1 MFLLFVT
8 LVVLAFGD
16 AYSISISNQLL
27 ATVAGG
33 FVPWILMKSD
43 ILFSKPEE
51 PDFGQLTSNINFMS
65 SFQATINDD
74 KEMWKIKDI
83 VVQEKKLLFEETGNQ
98 QETDNIEQDKPEEE
112 MFASL
117 LTEVTNN
124 DYKRGIDLIIEVP
137 ENFIYETPEIV

>member
-1 MFLLFVT
+1 
-8 LVVLAFGD
+8 
-16 AYSISISNQLL
+16 
-27 ATVAGG
+27 
-33 FVPWILMKSD
+33 
-43 ILFSKPEE
+43 
-51 PDFGQLTSNINFMS
+51 MS

-124 DYKRGIDLIIEVP
+124 DYKRPHFFVV
-137 ENFIYETPEIV
+137 IYRCLKTRHKIYIARQLTKIWFFRLRE

>member
-1 MFLLFVT
+1 LKT
-8 LVVLAFGD
+8 RHKIYIAR
-16 AYSISISNQLL
+16 
-27 ATVAGG
+27 
-33 FVPWILMKSD
+33 
-43 ILFSKPEE
+43 
-51 PDFGQLTSNINFMS
+51 QLTKIWF
-65 SFQATINDD
+65 FRLR
-74 KEMWKIKDI
+74 IKDI

-137 ENFIYETPEIV
+137 ENFIYETPEIA